1 MFESH
6 IGWQQIK
13 HMIFAVGQE
22 MDRRCIIASE
32 LNAGNR
38 LRQGRASIAASL
50 PFNIAPN
57 YPSENC
63 RCLKQTGFKKK
74 VSDVS

>member
-1 MFESH
+1 M
-6 IGWQQIK
+6 
-13 HMIFAVGQE
+13 VGQE

-38 LRQGRASIAASL
+38 LRQGRAGIAASL

-57 YPSENC
+57 YPSGNW
-63 RCLKQTGFKKK
+63 RTLKQSGCKEK